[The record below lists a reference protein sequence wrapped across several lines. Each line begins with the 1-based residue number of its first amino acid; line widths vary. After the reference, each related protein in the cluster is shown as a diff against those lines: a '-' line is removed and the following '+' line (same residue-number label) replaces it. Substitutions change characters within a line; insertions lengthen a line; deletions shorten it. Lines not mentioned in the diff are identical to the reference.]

1 MRIFNRFFA
10 ALFCLSCVSI
20 CRSQDVNSL
29 PAENDATVYS
39 FGVSGTMAFVNPK
52 ELNESFHMVNTTL
65 DLAVPRVNTIFVAG
79 AHLRMSVNAQSH
91 IVLRGEFIRIFRQF
105 EYDAKEISLA
115 GVQTGVFRVRNERSY
130 HTFPIGLGAGTY
142 LNRQKTIELEIGFM
156 YVFSVIEEK
165 GTMESY
171 GPFQSTMEGR
181 GWGVWGTLRPRIALT
196 DWLTFA
202 PEISGRFLSVDR
214 FQDQRDRTLQDFAL
228 DFRGVSIGGALFI
241 HLNSQGS
248 R

>member
-1 MRIFNRFFA
+1 MRFLLLCSI
-10 ALFCLSCVSI
+10 LSGASAS
-20 CRSQDVNSL
+20 RSQDETAAGAGEDETSYSL
-29 PAENDATVYS
+29 G
-39 FGVSGTMAFVNPK
+39 FSGTLVFVNPK
-52 ELNESFHMVNTTL
+52 DLNESFHMVNTTL

>member
-39 FGVSGTMAFVNPK
+39 FGVSGTVAFVNPK

-115 GVQTGVFRVRNERSY
+115 GVQTGVFRVRNERSWVPG
-130 HTFPIGLGAGTY
+130 HISIDKKRLNLRSDSCTCSASLKRKGQWNPTDRSNRPWRGGVGA
-142 LNRQKTIELEIGFM
+142 
-156 YVFSVIEEK
+156 S
-165 GTMESY
+165 
-171 GPFQSTMEGR
+171 
-181 GWGVWGTLRPRIALT
+181 GVL
-196 DWLTFA
+196 
-202 PEISGRFLSVDR
+202 
-214 FQDQRDRTLQDFAL
+214 
-228 DFRGVSIGGALFI
+228 
-241 HLNSQGS
+241 
-248 R
+248 